1 MQTLL
6 LRFLTIFCSQKK
18 AVQTWSGYGDMEIS
32 SLEQITSEVTSSEE
46 EVEETLVE
54 SSQAETTTSPEDDA
68 MPPYESDKRIFGQ
81 DSAAGGVLQSGTILL
96 LSLALLGVMCNSYAF
111 FA

>member
-1 MQTLL
+1 M
-6 LRFLTIFCSQKK
+6 
-18 AVQTWSGYGDMEIS
+18 QTWSGYGDNIEIS

-54 SSQAETTTSPEDDA
+54 SSQGETTTGAEDDA

-81 DSAAGGVLQSGTILL
+81 DSAARGVLQSSAILL
-96 LSLALLGVMCNSYAF
+96 LSLALFGCNV
-111 FA
+111 